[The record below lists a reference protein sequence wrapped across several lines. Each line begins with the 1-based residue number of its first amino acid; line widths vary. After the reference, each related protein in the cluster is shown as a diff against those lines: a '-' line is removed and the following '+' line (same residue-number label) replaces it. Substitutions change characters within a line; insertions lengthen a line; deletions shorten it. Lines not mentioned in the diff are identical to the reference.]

1 MAVTFAPTEQAP
13 APRRNRVFP
22 ELTAP
27 RSRFGLAFRQWTAAL
42 ATVAVFA
49 GLAVLFKVV
58 DDRPETVLSLG
69 LVLLGVMAVLRWPI
83 VGTYLAVLSTII
95 LDTFPS
101 PYVQTVISEMGF
113 FRNLNLLGLPSAV
126 TFNMF
131 EVLLS
136 LSLLRAVIGH
146 FHRYRG
152 IRTGPVFW
160 PVVLFGAMVLLG
172 TVNGLLTGGDFKI
185 TLWEIRP
192 LFYFVGLYILAVN
205 TVDEPAH
212 VRGLLWITVLGTAF
226 RTVDGISRYFQIP
239 LSVRS
244 GVPTVIEHDDSLFLA
259 LAFGLLIAATVWRT
273 RLPRRMYPLLVLMI
287 PAVTLMM
294 VLNKRRAVFLCLIE
308 VVIIAL
314 PYIWLSL
321 QTPALRRRL
330 VLILVGLG
338 VLGGLYTAA
347 FWNRSGSLAEPA
359 QAVKSYFQP
368 NERDAA
374 SNAYRDQENTNLRAT
389 IAHSPVIGIGFGKP
403 MDVVV
408 PMANL
413 QDGWA
418 LQLYMPHNNMLW
430 LWERMGFIGFAVFW
444 AMIAASLILVSA
456 AVRLGL
462 DRMRAAVEV
471 EQELLRGNP
480 LENTMRGRRRRLNSA
495 DRVYARRLQ
504 VARKRAQECAEFLL
518 LAFLVLGTLGALVV
532 LSAVDQALMS
542 FRLSAYAGAMLG
554 ALAAGWQMYQ
564 VRARRLPGE
573 AVADAAR
580 QEEPP
585 RVPRRRVRFVS

>member
-1 MAVTFAPTEQAP
+1 MAVTFGPTEQAP
-13 APRRNRVFP
+13 ALRRNRVFP
-22 ELTAP
+22 DLTAP
-27 RSRFGLAFRQWTAAL
+27 RSRFGVAFRQWTAAL
-42 ATVAVFA
+42 VTVAVFA
-49 GLAVLFKVV
+49 ALAVLFKVV
-58 DDRPETVLSLG
+58 DDRPETVISLSL
-69 LVLLGVMAVLRWPI
+69 VVLGVMAVLRWPI
-83 VGTYLAVLSTII
+83 AGTYLAVLSTII

-101 PYVQTVISEMGF
+101 PYVQTIISEMGF

-146 FHRYRG
+146 FHRYGG

-160 PVVLFGAMVLLG
+160 PVVLFGAMVALG

-192 LFYFVGLYILAVN
+192 LFYFVALYILAVN
-205 TVDEPAH
+205 TVEEPAH
-212 VRGLLWITVLGTAF
+212 IRGLLWITVLGTAF
-226 RTVDGISRYFQIP
+226 RTLDGISRYLQIP
-239 LSVRS
+239 LSVRP

-259 LAFGLLIAATVWRT
+259 IVFGLLIAATVWRP
-273 RLPRRMYPLLVLMI
+273 RLPRGLYPLLVLMI

-308 VVIIAL
+308 VVAMAL
-314 PYIWLSL
+314 PYIWLGL

-330 VLILVGLG
+330 VLVLIGLG
-338 VLGGLYTAA
+338 VLGGIYTAA
-347 FWNRSGSLAEPA
+347 YWNRSGSLAEPA

-374 SNAYRDQENTNLRAT
+374 SNAYRDEENINLRAT
-389 IAHSPVIGIGFGKP
+389 IARSPIIGVGFGKP

-430 LWERMGFIGFAVFW
+430 LWERMGFIGFAIFW
-444 AMIAASLILVSA
+444 AMIGAGLILISA
-456 AVRLGL
+456 SVRLGVRRL
-462 DRMRAAVEV
+462 RAAATA
-471 EQELLRGNP
+471 EQDLLRSNP
-480 LENTMRGRRRRLNSA
+480 FENTMRGPRRRLSGA
-495 DRVYARRLQ
+495 DRVYARRLR

-518 LAFLVLGTLGALVV
+518 LAVLVLATLGALVV
-532 LSAVDQALMS
+532 LGAVDQGLMS
-542 FRLSAYAGAMLG
+542 FRLSAFAGAVLG

-573 AVADAAR
+573 AVADAGE

-585 RVPRRRVRFVS
+585 RVQRRRVRFVS

>member
-1 MAVTFAPTEQAP
+1 
-13 APRRNRVFP
+13 
-22 ELTAP
+22 
-27 RSRFGLAFRQWTAAL
+27 
-42 ATVAVFA
+42 
-49 GLAVLFKVV
+49 
-58 DDRPETVLSLG
+58 
-69 LVLLGVMAVLRWPI
+69 
-83 VGTYLAVLSTII
+83 
-95 LDTFPS
+95 
-101 PYVQTVISEMGF
+101 
-113 FRNLNLLGLPSAV
+113 
-126 TFNMF
+126 
-131 EVLLS
+131 
-136 LSLLRAVIGH
+136 
-146 FHRYRG
+146 
-152 IRTGPVFW
+152 
-160 PVVLFGAMVLLG
+160 
-172 TVNGLLTGGDFKI
+172 
-185 TLWEIRP
+185 
-192 LFYFVGLYILAVN
+192 
-205 TVDEPAH
+205 
-212 VRGLLWITVLGTAF
+212 
-226 RTVDGISRYFQIP
+226 VDGISRYLQIP
-239 LSVRS
+239 VSVRS

-259 LAFGLLIAATVWRT
+259 LAFGLLIAATLWRA

-330 VLILVGLG
+330 VPILVGLG
-338 VLGGLYTAA
+338 VLGSLYTAA

-374 SNAYRDQENTNLRAT
+374 SNAYREQENTNLRAT
-389 IAHSPVIGIGFGKP
+389 IARSPVIGIGFGKP

-462 DRMRAAVEV
+462 DRMRAAVGV
-471 EQELLRGNP
+471 EQELLRSNP

-518 LAFLVLGTLGALVV
+518 LAFLVLATLGALVV

-573 AVADAAR
+573 AVADAGE

-585 RVPRRRVRFVS
+585 RVQRRRVRFVS